1 VAAAEASAGQALNEA
16 RRRNHDGE
24 TRRQRTDER
33 DTAASSRDTMA
44 TRPGYLGIDAG
55 TQGLSVIFTDESLEI
70 LAQGEADYDMVP
82 GLDRECYEQSPADW
96 ERALGDAMHVLR
108 ERLRAAGIEPD
119 VRAIGISAQ
128 MHGEVLADAA
138 GRSLGP
144 ARLWCDGRNEAEGE
158 ELTRRFGVKCPKRLT
173 AARWLWTIRERP
185 PLAART
191 AHVTTP
197 AGWLA
202 WRLTGEFT
210 LGIGDAAGM
219 FPIDQ
224 ATLDYDRRLLDEFDA
239 IVAGGR
245 AADIRGS
252 VSPTPTVRESQTQ
265 RSAADAA
272 PTPFPGAGGTGPHRP
287 SAAPLPDIRGSVSPT
302 PTVRESQTQRSAA
315 DAAPTPFPGAGGT
328 GPHRPSAAPLPDIRG
343 SVSPTP
349 TVRESQAQRSAD
361 DAAPTPFPVA
371 GGTGPHR
378 PSLRDMLPAVRRAGE
393 DGGVLDAAGAA
404 LLGLR
409 PGIPVAPAEGDQ
421 PAALV
426 GSLIGRPGMVAM
438 SFGTS
443 VCANSVGDRPFRGVS
458 RAIDHFCAPDGRP
471 INMVWLRNGTTA
483 LNMVVEMLGRLGG
496 GDPFGPVLAEAVAAA
511 DDCGG
516 LAALPFMDDEP
527 GLGVARGGSACLVG
541 LDAGNATPGNAA
553 KAMLLA
559 TIFNLRM
566 GSDELDAQGFPRTEI
581 VLSGGL
587 TKTPALGQ
595 LVADAFATPVTI
607 RAAAAEGTAWGAAL
621 LAKYR
626 AVCCGRARGAGPEG
640 GAPDWPA
647 FLDAHATGTT
657 TRFTPRPASVATL
670 ARSYE
675 RHRRLVALHDRLE
688 AAS

>member
-1 VAAAEASAGQALNEA
+1 
-16 RRRNHDGE
+16 
-24 TRRQRTDER
+24 
-33 DTAASSRDTMA
+33 MA

-96 ERALGDAMHVLR
+96 ERALGDAVHVLR
-108 ERLRAAGIEPD
+108 ARLREAGIEPD

-128 MHGEVLADAA
+128 MHGEVLADAD
-138 GRSLGP
+138 GQSLGP

-158 ELTRRFGVKCPKRLT
+158 ELTRRFGVKVPKRLT
-173 AARWLWTIRERP
+173 AARWLWTIRQRP
-185 PLAART
+185 LLAARAT
-191 AHVTTP
+191 RVTTP

-202 WRLTGEFT
+202 WRLTGGFT

-224 ATLDYDRRLLDEFDA
+224 ATLDYDQRLLDEFDA
-239 IVAGGR
+239 VVA
-245 AADIRGS
+245 AAL
-252 VSPTPTVRESQTQ
+252 PT
-265 RSAADAA
+265 
-272 PTPFPGAGGTGPHRP
+272 GAGGTGPHM
-287 SAAPLPDIRGSVSPT
+287 
-302 PTVRESQTQRSAA
+302 
-315 DAAPTPFPGAGGT
+315 
-328 GPHRPSAAPLPDIRG
+328 
-343 SVSPTP
+343 
-349 TVRESQAQRSAD
+349 
-361 DAAPTPFPVA
+361 
-371 GGTGPHR
+371 
-378 PSLRDMLPAVRRAGE
+378 PSLRDMLPVVRRAGE
-393 DGGVLDAAGAA
+393 DGGVLDAGGAA
-404 LLGLR
+404 LLGL
-409 PGIPVAPAEGDQ
+409 PAGIPVAPAEGDQ
-421 PAALV
+421 PAALA

-483 LNMVVEMLGRLGG
+483 LNVVVEMVGRLGG
-496 GDPFGPVLAEAVAAA
+496 GDPFATVLAEAVTAA

-527 GLGVARGGSACLVG
+527 GLGVTRGGSACLVG
-541 LDAGNATPGNAA
+541 LDAANATPGNAA

-595 LVADAFATPVTI
+595 LLADAFATPVTI
-607 RAAAAEGTAWGAAL
+607 RAGAVEGTAWGAAL

-626 AVCCGRARGAGPEG
+626 AVSCGRAPAAGLAG
-640 GAPDWPA
+640 GAADWPA
-647 FLDAHATGTT
+647 FLDAHATGTA

-670 ARSYE
+670 ARGSE
-675 RHRRLVALHDRLE
+675 RHRRLVALHEQLG
-688 AAS
+688 